1 MKNISVVLFIS
12 MTLLSCVENVKNP
25 EVVIKGKEINPMRD
39 KGVGPITEL
48 DISSQINEAMAEEG
62 KIIFNN
68 LCSVCHKLNQRLI
81 GPELTGVTKRRTP
94 EWIMNMI
101 MNPEQMVK
109 ENTAAKKLLIEYA
122 SPMTNQNLT
131 ENETRSILEYL
142 RSNDKKILDAKKK
155 QF

>member
-1 MKNISVVLFIS
+1 M
-12 MTLLSCVENVKNP
+12 
-25 EVVIKGKEINPMRD
+25 
-39 KGVGPITEL
+39 
-48 DISSQINEAMAEEG
+48 EG